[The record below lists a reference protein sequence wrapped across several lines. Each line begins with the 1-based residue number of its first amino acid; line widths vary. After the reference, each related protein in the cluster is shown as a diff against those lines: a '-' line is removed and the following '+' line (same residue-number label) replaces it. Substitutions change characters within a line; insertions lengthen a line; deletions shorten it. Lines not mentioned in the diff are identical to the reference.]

1 MKKSRVFKLGIFV
14 ICLIASAYL
23 GVRMAFLMAT
33 PFQHVNTGNEIDKV
47 EVKDG
52 NVTINALIMG
62 LDKDETRTDTLMFMR
77 YNTLDGKC
85 FMMSIP
91 RDTYVH
97 VDGRT
102 MLINEAYAHGGAE
115 TTIKK
120 VKELLNL
127 PVNYYVV
134 FTFQDFRDVIDGL
147 GGVEFDVRPQGYY
160 YDDPYQ
166 DLHIAIK
173 GGRQIL
179 DGEAA
184 EGLVRYRADYA
195 RADLERVEVQRDFV
209 KALIEQKL
217 NKKYIKAL
225 PKIYASLSDSLKSNI
240 SLDALLDYSKE
251 ILSVGITSF
260 DMYTMPN
267 TIYGAHV
274 LPDYDGIK
282 AIVEQYTE

>member
-1 MKKSRVFKLGIFV
+1 MKKSRIFKIGIFV
-14 ICLIASAYL
+14 ICLISAAYL
-23 GVRMAFLMAT
+23 GVRMAVLMAN
-33 PFQHVNTGNEIDKV
+33 PFQHIDTGNEIDKV
-47 EVKDG
+47 EIENG

-77 YNTLDGKC
+77 YSTSDGRC

-134 FTFQDFRDVIDGL
+134 FTFQDFRNVIDGL

-240 SLDALLDYSKE
+240 SLEALLDYSKE
-251 ILSVGITSF
+251 ILSTGITSF

-274 LPDYDGIK
+274 LPDNDGIN
-282 AIVEQYTE
+282 AIVEQYTN